1 MFKIHTLQAAF
12 GDSLILQFGTA
23 TKKRWV
29 LIDGGPEGTY
39 GGSLRKELKAIA
51 DGGGAI
57 ERVILSHVDGDH
69 IVGLLELFSELRQ
82 QSAPIK
88 VAELWHNS
96 FAKTIGDGTDVQARF
111 QAMVA
116 SVAGANTIMANS
128 ADEVNTIEDGN
139 KLRLDAL
146 ALTMPTN
153 TGFQDGLVS
162 LDTSP
167 GVLTWGNLKVTIV
180 GPTKANLDALKE
192 EWIEWLDEHEDDASG
207 DPMVA
212 AMADVSKPNLS
223 SIQIHVKDD
232 KGNTALF
239 TGDGRGDHL
248 LQGLKQAKLLNAKGA
263 IHVNVL
269 KLPHHGSDRNVTKTF
284 FKKVTADHY
293 IACANGKDGNP
304 DLSTLRWL
312 VQAAMDDKRKITI
325 HCTNQTKSTDDLLD
339 EFNPKKSGYTLKFR
353 PTTKRSMTL
362 TLS

>member
-12 GDSLILQFGTA
+12 GDSLILEFGTA
-23 TKKRWV
+23 AQKRWV

-39 GGSLRKELKAIA
+39 GGSLRKELKEIA
-51 DGGGAI
+51 DGGGSL

-82 QSAPIK
+82 QTAPIA

-116 SVAGANTIMANS
+116 AVAGANTIMSSS
-128 ADEVNTIEDGN
+128 ADEVNTIADGN

-146 ALTMPTN
+146 ALAMPIN
-153 TGFQDGLVS
+153 SNFQNALVS

-167 GVLTWGNLKVTIV
+167 GVMTWGNLKVTIV
-180 GPTKANLDALKE
+180 GPTTVNLDNLKAQ
-192 EWIEWLDEHEDDASG
+192 WIAWLDEHEDDAGG

-212 AMADVSKPNLS
+212 AMADASKPNLS
-223 SIQIHVKDD
+223 SIQMYVEDD
-232 KGNTALF
+232 QGNTAIF

-248 LQGLKQAKLLNAKGA
+248 LQGLGQANLLDASGT

-312 VQAAMDDKRKITI
+312 VQAAMDQNRTITI
-325 HCTNQTKSTDDLLD
+325 HCTNKTKSTTDILE
-339 EFNPKKSGYTLKFR
+339 EFDPQTSGYQLKFR
-353 PTTKRSMTL
+353 ATNQRAMTL